1 VQAALDKR
9 LDPAT
14 RSRLTVN
21 VVANG
26 DPSPLVSLDKGIHI
40 GTLLFD
46 TDQATIRP
54 AYKPLVAAIAKALNA
69 QGGGVLSLVGRAD
82 HRGADAYNTQLGLK
96 RAKAVYDAIAA
107 DLKPEVRE
115 KVRVEVSDNPN
126 APLGVDKR

>member
-1 VQAALDKR
+1 
-9 LDPAT
+9 
-14 RSRLTVN
+14 
-21 VVANG
+21 
-26 DPSPLVSLDKGIHI
+26 
-40 GTLLFD
+40 
-46 TDQATIRP
+46 
-54 AYKPLVAAIAKALNA
+54 
-69 QGGGVLSLVGRAD
+69 VGRAD